1 MDSGPP
7 RARGGSSA
15 PELQGRRDRCPYGPR
30 SRYRPAPEAST
41 LPPLGAAARRLL
53 HPHPRSLWPSTPAP
67 LAPGSTRRGRT
78 HTASSTTPTPGPS
91 QLPFVCKLL
100 QWPPTS
106 QQRLAHQPA
115 PDAAH
120 AHWRLRCPALL
131 RAPGPAPETRRTSPL
146 GHVEDPPLS
155 GSAPK
160 DAAGPEYRLGRNCQS
175 PLRIGPRHGS
185 RPGCSS
191 RDFCQSCC

>member
-15 PELQGRRDRCPYGPR
+15 PELQGRRGRCPYGPR

-41 LPPLGAAARRLL
+41 LPPLGAAARLLL
-53 HPHPRSLWPSTPAP
+53 HPHPCSLWPSAPAP

-78 HTASSTTPTPGPS
+78 HRAGSTTPTPGPS

-106 QQRLAHQPA
+106 QQRLAYQPA

-131 RAPGPAPETRRTSPL
+131 CAPGP
-146 GHVEDPPLS
+146 PP
-155 GSAPK
+155 
-160 DAAGPEYRLGRNCQS
+160 
-175 PLRIGPRHGS
+175 
-185 RPGCSS
+185 RPGA
-191 RDFCQSCC
+191 RPHWAT